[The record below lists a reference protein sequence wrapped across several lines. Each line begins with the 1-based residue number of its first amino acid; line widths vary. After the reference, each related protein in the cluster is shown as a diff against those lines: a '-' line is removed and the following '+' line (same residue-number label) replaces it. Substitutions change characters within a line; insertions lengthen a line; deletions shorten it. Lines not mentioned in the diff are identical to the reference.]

1 MLELN
6 TKPKPE
12 VAGKEEVKVD
22 PKFEPKQELESV
34 ADEPMVDEPM
44 WKEEEECEEVT
55 EEAVPPK
62 QWQASSRV
70 LMKLWKI
77 KADLEFK
84 KRQAGMLRYLVHGWH
99 EGSMP
104 DTCEAH
110 VSCMKRLSV
119 RSIWGAFEVLCWFE
133 FEVLTFESDV
143 TPYRMKF
150 ERFYFAYH
158 AMAFIFA
165 CRGRSKASTCKT
177 SWSNVSKVS
186 HELSLSCHPGIF
198 SFHVMPC

>member
-1 MLELN
+1 MKSIQLGRKLQRLRREALMLELN
-6 TKPKPE
+6 SKPKPE

-44 WKEEEECEEVT
+44 WKEEECEEVA

-84 KRQAGMLRYLVHGWH
+84 KRQAGMLRYLVHEWH
-99 EGSMP
+99 VEVFGS
-104 DTCEAH
+104 C
-110 VSCMKRLSV
+110 
-119 RSIWGAFEVLCWFE
+119 
-133 FEVLTFESDV
+133 
-143 TPYRMKF
+143 
-150 ERFYFAYH
+150 
-158 AMAFIFA
+158 
-165 CRGRSKASTCKT
+165 
-177 SWSNVSKVS
+177 
-186 HELSLSCHPGIF
+186 
-198 SFHVMPC
+198 

>member
-1 MLELN
+1 MKSIQLGRKLQRLRREALMLELN
-6 TKPKPE
+6 SKPKPE

-34 ADEPMVDEPM
+34 VDEPMVDEPM

-84 KRQAGMLRYLVHGWH
+84 KRQASMLRYLVHEWH
-99 EGSMP
+99 VEVFGS
-104 DTCEAH
+104 C
-110 VSCMKRLSV
+110 
-119 RSIWGAFEVLCWFE
+119 
-133 FEVLTFESDV
+133 
-143 TPYRMKF
+143 
-150 ERFYFAYH
+150 
-158 AMAFIFA
+158 
-165 CRGRSKASTCKT
+165 
-177 SWSNVSKVS
+177 
-186 HELSLSCHPGIF
+186 
-198 SFHVMPC
+198 